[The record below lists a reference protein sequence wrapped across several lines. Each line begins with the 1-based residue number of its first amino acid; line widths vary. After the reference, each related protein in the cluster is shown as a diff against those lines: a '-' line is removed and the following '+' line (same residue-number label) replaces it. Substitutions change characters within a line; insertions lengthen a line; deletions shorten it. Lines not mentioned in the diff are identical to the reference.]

1 MRISEFEQAV
11 QHDPSTSRW
20 LKQQLSITKER
31 DPVDAL
37 HDAETLVTALKGRLK
52 LLAELH
58 TGQGG
63 DDE

>member
-11 QHDPSTSRW
+11 QNVPSTSRW
-20 LKQQLSITKER
+20 LKQQLSTTKER

-37 HDAETLVTALKGRLK
+37 HDAEALVTALKGRLK
-52 LLAELH
+52 LLTESHIDKSA
-58 TGQGG
+58 